1 VSVFSGSTF
10 QLLALIS
17 LINPRYFSGFYWILS
32 GDSLSLQYVNSMNC
46 IVRVSFLVVILYCM
60 GSYKCIVYLV

>member
-1 VSVFSGSTF
+1 
-10 QLLALIS
+10 LIS